1 MKIIPYG
8 KQSIDASDI
17 KSVSKVLRSKLIT
30 TGPKVLEFEKK
41 IKKYLNVNY
50 VSVCN
55 SGTSALYL
63 ALVSLGVKKNDII
76 IMPTITFVASYNV
89 AKLLGAKVF
98 LADTNSSTGLMSP
111 NDVLNCCK
119 KFNLKKVNVVI
130 TMYNGGYPENA
141 ENFFKLKKKIGC
153 KIVEDAC
160 HAFGSEYKYGKKFY
174 KVGSCKHSDI
184 STFSLHPLK
193 TITTGE
199 GGIVTTNSKN
209 LDIKIKKNRSLGI
222 IRKKNNQLDYDV
234 TNYGLNFRLNDFQCA
249 LGINQLKKIGLFLK
263 SRKKISKKYDQEL
276 KKIKEISLPNYSK
289 KILPSFH
296 LYLINLK
303 RFNLK
308 KKNEFFKFMK
318 RKGIILQYHYIP
330 IYKFKIFND
339 KYINLNSKKYYN
351 ETISLPIYHDLTRN
365 EQNFVIKSINLFF
378 NKKK

>member
-308 KKNEFFKFMK
+308 KKK
-318 RKGIILQYHYIP
+318 
-330 IYKFKIFND
+330 
-339 KYINLNSKKYYN
+339 
-351 ETISLPIYHDLTRN
+351 
-365 EQNFVIKSINLFF
+365 
-378 NKKK
+378 

>member
-303 RFNLK
+303 KFNLK